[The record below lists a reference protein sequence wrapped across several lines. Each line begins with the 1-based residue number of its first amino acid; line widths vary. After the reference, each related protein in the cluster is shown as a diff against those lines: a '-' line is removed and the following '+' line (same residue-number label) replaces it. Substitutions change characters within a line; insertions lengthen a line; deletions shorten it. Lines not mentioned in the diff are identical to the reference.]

1 MPKTAITRT
10 LVAMFQDVEIL
21 RFFLERGVDPN
32 HEDGLEQTP
41 LHWACQ
47 TEDGLDA
54 ANASVELLQF
64 GATTVKKADCHNRTP
79 VELAMGC
86 GFSEAVKILEPL
98 VHDPDLKLKIT
109 TWWKER
115 EETDSA

>member
-1 MPKTAITRT
+1 LNAEQTR
-10 LVAMFQDVEIL
+10 I
-21 RFFLERGVDPN
+21 PN

-115 EETDSA
+115 EETDPA